1 MCPPV
6 HTHYIRVLFEE
17 GLEVE
22 KTKRNTENQG
32 GSKTGPMKHQREI
45 QRFDSGN

>member
-6 HTHYIRVLFEE
+6 NTHYIRVLFEE

-22 KTKRNTENQG
+22 KTKRNTEKQG
-32 GSKTGPMKHQREI
+32 GSKTCPMKHQRKV
-45 QRFDSGN
+45 QRFEIGN